1 MIKRF
6 LTLSITLLATLGVWA
21 EDEVYISTAK
31 EWKFDNIT
39 LETGTTTQNIDGLC
53 FKGLNSTNSSYGVK
67 SGSNSGTYSD
77 NTAWSTT
84 CYAVSPGGSDLS
96 NTAGERKALA
106 STSDSFRRAFAF
118 NASVPGTCYVIFGA
132 GSANGTFNIYF
143 NHKED
148 NTWSMSKT
156 SVTSATTPTEVKMSS
171 TTTGTFWISGKDVAY
186 YVYAVRFVP
195 ESVTKP
201 TISDDNGT
209 ITITEGTSNLTGD
222 SNVSIKTYYT
232 TDGND
237 PTTKSSEYDAE
248 NKPILTAGNTIKVI
262 SVNTVSGTTSDVVS
276 YTLGATQYTLNVTAG
291 TEGTVTVMQGSND
304 VTTAVA
310 TGADYDEGTV
320 FTLRATA
327 STGYEFVNW
336 TNGSSVEVST
346 DNPYTISGLTENTTL
361 IANFQVSSEP
371 VELTKVPVILTAGQ
385 SNTDGRALNDSLPYY
400 IKNQE
405 NSVYPNV
412 YWSYGNGGI
421 DKTTGTFDKY
431 WPACDASSDPARW
444 AYDAVVYYHLQKTLN
459 GTPLY
464 VIKESK
470 GNTAINT
477 AASSANNM
485 WWSADETWLSTA
497 TSADAET
504 SGQSL
509 LLAFKDNIDK
519 CLTTLAADGK
529 EADIKFLM
537 WHQGEADRGQGAA
550 YQTQLQQ
557 VINYVRAYL
566 VERTGNSSYANLPV
580 ILGGIKSTTAQ
591 YNNNVEAAKQA
602 IAEADANIY
611 YVSSEDFPQ
620 NAYRQDNLHFNQKG
634 AELFGKRVYDL
645 IATNDLMGD
654 YADAYA
660 TKENNIY
667 PPTITFDEDTKLVT
681 ITKDSDSDVDG
692 TIYYTI
698 DETTPTALST
708 AYNEPF
714 IATQSGAI
722 KAACISED
730 LASYAAEKSVAIP
743 SAPVIYDFAAA
754 KTNNETFT
762 VGETQ
767 YDTYYYGLGETTVS
781 DTHYN
786 FKPVTSNTTNMPV
799 NGRITWKAGT
809 ASLVEGGMKCG
820 NTKRYM
826 AIRNLYA
833 GDRIQIV
840 FTNGTIQYAKHSSK
854 GDAMTELEIGDEL
867 TSEQEYTIKSV
878 DESANYLVL
887 YPTNGTIISQIYINR
902 EKYAVTFAEPGNGTL
917 TIKNGEDDVESGAT
931 FYNGTVLDITATA
944 NDGYELDALTINDTT
959 IDAEA
964 ITESSTGIY
973 NYSLSVPAE
982 ATTVAVTFKAEAIVK
997 SESVVYDFA
1006 AAEEITSTNTSG
1018 HSRNLT
1024 YVDQNSE
1031 TQNNKGFRYQMENEN
1046 HLRLLTYSST
1056 GKFTQGTGVW
1066 LDGSNRPFAIE
1077 GLKKGDVI
1085 RIIHNG
1091 TVKNATLTDNGTTI
1105 TDIEGN
1111 EFSDVIAS
1119 GKEIKV
1125 SAASSTN
1132 DYAVFMAAS
1141 SGLVISQIAINKG
1154 LKPRVVYDSYD
1165 EGTSTF
1171 TYNVSFYEGE
1181 VLHYKV
1187 DDGDETTVEYTTE
1200 NNGTVSVA
1208 VGTGN
1213 LICWTTYD
1221 EVASDEVTTKVALPQ
1236 VPVAEKTTDGTT
1248 SQVYT
1253 ITFNEGETLHYT
1265 ISYQSAEQT
1274 VEYTVENQGKV
1285 EVTVVGNGYIE
1296 FWTTIGSLTSEKG
1309 QQVIEGIHIEDD
1321 ANTGKDDDAYNFK
1334 TWSSNVTTTGNNTN
1348 YYSLS
1353 LDKSEAVAN
1362 VGEKDLYL
1370 LTNLYDNNVMM
1381 DLHGAFAL
1389 SDEGVNSNERTI
1401 INIRKSYGLHTE
1413 SSKTAYLSILNLKA
1427 GDNIKMVLNNDN
1439 DVSLLSTNAHLKGT
1453 GITPAVDGSTVWGKE
1468 NTWVMDADG
1477 RLDLKFGSG
1486 SGQSYIQSITI
1497 TSHETVTAGAIT
1509 VDEANPNKIT
1519 ISQGTTDV
1527 EGNTV
1532 TTYYSLDGS
1541 EPTTELT
1548 ENLEQE
1554 LTASATIR
1562 TMTKSST
1569 GKTASYIYSFVYQQ
1583 PSASVAID
1591 FQDAAEA
1598 GEELAFETDPTNVWE
1613 YASST
1618 SPNQARADYYLLTNN
1633 SETLPIDG
1641 KISWRDP
1648 KDSKPTLESTGI
1660 KGNGYPFAIHDLAK
1674 NDEVIIVY
1682 SGTLTNATSTSGNS
1696 FSIDDTTVEAEA
1708 NIPSGSTMKIT
1719 SIGDHNTIVLKPG
1732 SNTVIS
1738 AVYINHEV
1746 VVKLEKVSAPTV
1758 ELRSGFTNRITI
1770 TPGVSSYGST
1780 VTTYY
1785 TTDGTTPTTE
1795 STPITGK
1802 TNIGPFTESI
1812 TVKAYTVSETGVES
1826 SVSTFELVP
1835 PTFSVNLPTESEG
1848 GSVTA
1853 DKTEA
1858 AEGETVRLT
1867 ITLAEGYHLALLKV
1881 DNGAEV
1887 GTNNSFKMPA
1897 SEVNITATFESDAE
1911 SDPSEEVRENV
1922 TVIDEDNAKVTSVVI
1937 GSEATTVTI
1946 SGSVDG
1952 VPVTSISNDVFT
1964 AANTEDVAAI
1974 DLSETAITLTGVR
1987 SEIAALQNISE
1998 STLVYLPSTANVTG
2012 TNVVTKSVDDDTYT
2026 CEDYQ
2031 MTDGKE
2037 VAIPHE
2043 FTATEATMNRTFT
2056 ANKKCTV
2063 CLPYAFKA
2071 TGGTFYKFT
2080 GINNGKV
2087 QMTAQEDGS
2096 VLEANTPYIFEPSEG
2111 TTAITSQNVEVSIIE
2126 APQTENTDA
2135 HFTFKGTYEK
2145 LVWESP
2151 VGIYGFAAQQQG
2163 MTEIGQFVRVGSGA
2177 SIEACR
2183 AFLQY
2188 TGEDTLNG
2196 AESRRSSII
2205 LPNVMEIE
2213 WIKAGSQN
2221 TTAIDS
2227 MKSSVDNDDIP
2238 VYNMK
2243 GQRVDNSYKGLVI
2256 KNGKKVVKK

>member
-6 LTLSITLLATLGVWA
+6 LTLSITLLASLVGAMNVVGQTWNFSVGKLAGFQSSYA
-21 EDEVYISTAK
+21 TDYSNIST
-31 EWKFDNIT
+31 DIT
-39 LETGTTTQNIDGLC
+39 NTTGWELVNSTDGRFKIKATLSEEQQLTANSAVLDITKGLYFTTTSAELRLDVVNSCLYLKNTTLTLKNLKKGQYVELETKATSNGEANLAYNFAVPDELEETEGFGAHAASTAQTNRGKVKANGDISFSLNASGAAIQCLSIAVYASDGETVLT
-53 FKGLNSTNSSYGVK
+53 KEQVLNPNNEEVTAPSLSFVSATNTV
-67 SGSNSGTYSD
+67 TI
-77 NTAWSTT
+77 
-84 CYAVSPGGSDLS
+84 
-96 NTAGERKALA
+96 TAGESSYSNLVTTYYTIDG
-106 STSDSFRRAFAF
+106 SDPSDSE
-118 NASVPGTCYVIFGA
+118 NASRQSFTDDSKSVVITEDA
-132 GSANGTFNIYF
+132 TIRAISVSSASI
-143 NHKED
+143 
-148 NTWSMSKT
+148 
-156 SVTSATTPTEVKMSS
+156 SS
-171 TTTGTFWISGKDVAY
+171 TESTENYTYYVPTPVYGTYDFKTWAMNDSHISSSGQSVGIELSEGVMTGTFTGDNVG
-186 YVYAVRFVP
+186 
-195 ESVTKP
+195 TDP
-201 TISDDNGT
+201 TMTLNGAF
-209 ITITEGTSNLTGD
+209 SLTGTKA
-222 SNVSIKTYYT
+222 STVVIRRNNATTSGLWMAKGSGNVATLTLNGLKAGDWFKISCNEGAATFASTNVYQLGT
-232 TDGND
+232 D
-237 PTTKSSEYDAE
+237 PTGSVAVDDA
-248 NKPILTAGNTIKVI
+248 L
-262 SVNTVSGTTSDVVS
+262 TSDVVYVVKS
-276 YTLGATQYTLNVTAG
+276 GTSVDLSFGMGNSGNAYIFSIQLSEDELLPKPVISFDENTKQATITTYSSTKGNTPSIYFTTSDDDMTEYDGSAIAVTNPITIKAQGRYETLVSETAELEVAGYTISAPTISANGAEVTITAGDRSDENEEITTYYTLDNTDPTAS
-291 TEGTVTVMQGSND
+291 ESRLPYS
-304 VTTAVA
+304 AP
-310 TGADYDEGTV
+310 
-320 FTLRATA
+320 FTLEKTAIVRAYSYYNNFTTVISDEA
-327 STGYEFVNW
+327 EPLKVRVGTFEAETNVYDFEAAAGDFQELSYSSTVKTPKFKYYYNDTQNSNEGNFYQIEN
-336 TNGSSVEVST
+336 TDYLTST
-346 DNPYTISGLTENTTL
+346 DNTSKVYWREKAGNLTQSGGITSGTGQKYFVVDGLSEGKRVVVDFTGGKLKYATGVDEGEATVNGTTLSRNTELTSGATITISSGE
-361 IANFQVSSEP
+361 
-371 VELTKVPVILTAGQ
+371 
-385 SNTDGRALNDSLPYY
+385 Y
-400 IKNQE
+400 I
-405 NSVYPNV
+405 V
-412 YWSYGNGGI
+412 
-421 DKTTGTFDKY
+421 
-431 WPACDASSDPARW
+431 
-444 AYDAVVYYHLQKTLN
+444 L
-459 GTPLY
+459 
-464 VIKESK
+464 
-470 GNTAINT
+470 
-477 AASSANNM
+477 
-485 WWSADETWLSTA
+485 
-497 TSADAET
+497 
-504 SGQSL
+504 
-509 LLAFKDNIDK
+509 
-519 CLTTLAADGK
+519 
-529 EADIKFLM
+529 
-537 WHQGEADRGQGAA
+537 
-550 YQTQLQQ
+550 
-557 VINYVRAYL
+557 
-566 VERTGNSSYANLPV
+566 
-580 ILGGIKSTTAQ
+580 
-591 YNNNVEAAKQA
+591 NVEAATVVKK
-602 IAEADANIY
+602 ISVLDA
-611 YVSSEDFPQ
+611 
-620 NAYRQDNLHFNQKG
+620 L
-634 AELFGKRVYDL
+634 
-645 IATNDLMGD
+645 
-654 YADAYA
+654 
-660 TKENNIY
+660 
-667 PPTITFDEDTKLVT
+667 PT
-681 ITKDSDSDVDG
+681 
-692 TIYYTI
+692 YT
-698 DETTPTALST
+698 L
-708 AYNEPF
+708 
-714 IATQSGAI
+714 
-722 KAACISED
+722 
-730 LASYAAEKSVAIP
+730 
-743 SAPVIYDFAAA
+743 
-754 KTNNETFT
+754 
-762 VGETQ
+762 
-767 YDTYYYGLGETTVS
+767 
-781 DTHYN
+781 
-786 FKPVTSNTTNMPV
+786 
-799 NGRITWKAGT
+799 
-809 ASLVEGGMKCG
+809 
-820 NTKRYM
+820 
-826 AIRNLYA
+826 
-833 GDRIQIV
+833 
-840 FTNGTIQYAKHSSK
+840 
-854 GDAMTELEIGDEL
+854 
-867 TSEQEYTIKSV
+867 
-878 DESANYLVL
+878 
-887 YPTNGTIISQIYINR
+887 
-902 EKYAVTFAEPGNGTL
+902 TFAEPKNGTL
-917 TIKNGEDDVESGAT
+917 TIKNGEDEVESGAT

-944 NDGYELDALTINDTT
+944 NDGYELDALTINGTA
-959 IDAEA
+959 IDAA
-964 ITESSTGIY
+964 DITENPAGTY
-973 NYSLSVPAE
+973 TYSLSMPAE

-1006 AAEEITSTNTSG
+1006 AAEEITSANTSG

-1334 TWSSNVTTTGNNTN
+1334 TWSSNVTTTGDNTN

-1453 GITPAVDGSTVWGKE
+1453 GITPAADGSTVWGKE

-1598 GEELAFETDPTNVWE
+1598 GEELAFETAPTNVWE

-1618 SPNQARADYYLLTNN
+1618 SPNQARTDYYLLTNN

-2012 TNVVTKSVDDDTYT
+2012 TNVVKKSVDDDTYI

-2111 TTAITSQNVEVSIIE
+2111 TTAIISQNVEVSIID
-2126 APQTENTDA
+2126 APQTENSDA

-2196 AESRRSSII
+2196 AESRRSNII